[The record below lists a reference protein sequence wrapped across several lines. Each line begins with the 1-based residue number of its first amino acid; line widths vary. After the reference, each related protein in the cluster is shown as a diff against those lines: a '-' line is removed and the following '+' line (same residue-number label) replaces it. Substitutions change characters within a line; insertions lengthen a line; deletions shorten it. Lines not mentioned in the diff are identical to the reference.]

1 MDEKDGFGFDRDS
14 KLNELFKLLEQAMRE
29 QDDRDEDFINS
40 YFNQF
45 ENNIDHTFIPFD
57 EINEREPDEI
67 EKYTEDNLTFE
78 IKYWYL
84 PEGGHYKSVEITGD
98 ETINS
103 PQELEEQISKI
114 VHSNMGANRMSV
126 DVNRK
131 EGKSLQERLDEAVKK
146 EDYMLAAR
154 LRDEI
159 RAEKKAEEDRLLA
172 QKGAM
177 EAKIIEINLA
187 LEEGDI
193 DKSERLLDELRNIKK
208 YL

>member
-14 KLNELFKLLEQAMRE
+14 KLNELFRLLEQAMRE
-29 QDDRDEDFINS
+29 QDDKDEDFINS
-40 YFNQF
+40 YLNPFDN
-45 ENNIDHTFIPFD
+45 NNIDHTFMSFE

-67 EKYTEDNLTFE
+67 EKYKEGNLTFE

-103 PQELEEQISKI
+103 PQALDEQISKI
-114 VHSNMGANRMSV
+114 VNSNMGANRMSV

-159 RAEKKAEEDRLLA
+159 KAEKKIEEDRLKA
-172 QKGAM
+172 QKDAM

-193 DKSERLLDELRNIKK
+193 DKSERLLDELRKIRK
-208 YL
+208 